1 MIINLDVL
9 DTTCTDYDIDF
20 FENIFSSNNFFIEI
34 FTDFLFQSFNFKP
47 SDIVE
52 ALSYS
57 YKFFNFKFDY
67 ELPLITQAKEN
78 IVSLLLV

>member
-9 DTTCTDYDIDF
+9 DTTCTDYDEEF
-20 FENIFSSNNFFIEI
+20 FENIFNNNNFFIEI
-34 FTDFLFQSFNFKP
+34 YTDFLFQSFNFK
-47 SDIVE
+47 SADIVA
-52 ALSYS
+52 ALAYC

-78 IVSLLLV
+78 IVN